1 MENKFL
7 TLSHLETLSSAD
19 LIALAD
25 DYGID
30 IPDELNRR
38 FIIGEL
44 LEVGGELNRAPA
56 RNSSMNENA
65 EIPEEN
71 WDLPDS
77 FNSTEISVILQNPAW
92 AFVYWDISS
101 DGIKKISESSRFRQ
115 LVLRVA
121 YFNQEEDVNPVE
133 YYDIQVSLADREQY
147 VLLEAGKKYFR
158 IDLVA
163 FFNDGNYDSLTVSKK
178 IPLPKTPAIF
188 SKAFP
193 GQEVEIPKIL
203 EVSGLKKLLKSHYEK
218 YRQSFVE

>member
-44 LEVGGELNRAPA
+44 LEVGGELDRAPA
-56 RNSSMNENA
+56 RSSSMNENA

-92 AFVYWDISS
+92 AYVYWDISS
-101 DGIKKISESSRFRQ
+101 DGIKKISESSRFKQ

-133 YYDIQVSLADREQY
+133 YYDIQVSLSDREQY

-158 IDLVA
+158 VDLVA